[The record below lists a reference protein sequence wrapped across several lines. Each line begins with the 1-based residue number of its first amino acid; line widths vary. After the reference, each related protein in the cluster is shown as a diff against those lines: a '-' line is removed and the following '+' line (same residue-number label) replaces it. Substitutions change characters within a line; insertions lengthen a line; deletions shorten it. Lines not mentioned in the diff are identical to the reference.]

1 MLLSVARALRCCNS
15 IRIGVS
21 SRVPG
26 PPVNSTKG
34 NSKIVSRLL
43 ELRRLSSF
51 CHLPTIVYFL
61 YFFFEALPFSF
72 VSLPY
77 CVYFLFL
84 CMSDFDKVLLDTINI
99 RYIKSDFIFFQT
111 GVETIL
117 YSKFFIFQFVLLFA
131 KLIIDFVWEMEV
143 SKLLKFMFSNKISFK
158 NLNFLKKRKK
168 NVSFWV

>member
-1 MLLSVARALRCCNS
+1 MLLSVARALRCGNS
-15 IRIGVS
+15 IRIRVS

-99 RYIKSDFIFFQT
+99 RYIKSDFIFFFKQ
-111 GVETIL
+111 VL
-117 YSKFFIFQFVLLFA
+117 KQFYTP
-131 KLIIDFVWEMEV
+131 
-143 SKLLKFMFSNKISFK
+143 
-158 NLNFLKKRKK
+158 NFL
-168 NVSFWV
+168 SFNLYYYLQNL

>member
-99 RYIKSDFIFFQT
+99 RYIKSDFIFFSNRCWNNFILQIFYVSICIIICKT
-111 GVETIL
+111 YNWFCLRNGSIKTIE
-117 YSKFFIFQFVLLFA
+117 IHVFQ
-131 KLIIDFVWEMEV
+131 
-143 SKLLKFMFSNKISFK
+143 
-158 NLNFLKKRKK
+158 
-168 NVSFWV
+168 